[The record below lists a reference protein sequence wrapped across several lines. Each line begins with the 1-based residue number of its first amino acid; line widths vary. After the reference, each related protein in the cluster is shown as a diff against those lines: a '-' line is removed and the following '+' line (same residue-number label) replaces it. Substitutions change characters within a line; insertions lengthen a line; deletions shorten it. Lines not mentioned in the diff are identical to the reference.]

1 MIGILNI
8 QTFVKLFLQDSF
20 KPSNTHKKEFFISS
34 CSILFTVKILFLVNL
49 LIYLFYPD
57 NSEALRIEAEKIISP
72 LYYFRISP
80 EPIEHLQILTSLILM
95 PLLIVCCIKIFSSK
109 LFSRIS
115 IADNMYFFNLVLCF
129 SLLGIL
135 VYFAFKIDDPNFI
148 NQEIRRY
155 FKIMTSD
162 VRFIVAIVTY
172 PLITYFI
179 INGTPKEYNKFVN
192 IILYSFVSIILL
204 SFFLLSICNRDNYI
218 GAYDHLNAVL
228 YSVSQIQQ
236 GKTLLVDLTT
246 QYGLYPHFLYPI
258 FKLINVN
265 ITSFTLTMSA
275 LTTISYSLII
285 SLLS

>member
-109 LFSRIS
+109 LFSQIS
-115 IADNMYFFNLVLCF
+115 IADNIYFFNLALCF

-135 VYFAFKIDDPNFI
+135 VY
-148 NQEIRRY
+148 
-155 FKIMTSD
+155 
-162 VRFIVAIVTY
+162 Y
-172 PLITYFI
+172 PSASFSYCDF
-179 INGTPKEYNKFVN
+179 F
-192 IILYSFVSIILL
+192 ILYKTVQTRLMRIITAKTITVIVFDVPHASELPVS
-204 SFFLLSICNRDNYI
+204 
-218 GAYDHLNAVL
+218 V
-228 YSVSQIQQ
+228 
-236 GKTLLVDLTT
+236 K
-246 QYGLYPHFLYPI
+246 
-258 FKLINVN
+258 
-265 ITSFTLTMSA
+265 
-275 LTTISYSLII
+275 
-285 SLLS
+285 